1 MMDFPAHTVVG
12 GVLSQIASALE
23 RLSVETTPPAL
34 LTAAARELQEQL
46 DTQAV
51 VISRCEGERLREVA
65 CWLHETRSETRRER
79 TKFSDYAYL
88 LEDYPITRKVLESGR
103 AAAFSLHDA
112 DIDRNEAFVLREMRM
127 DSVLMVGLPAG
138 GETWGLVELYD
149 VGKRRFNADELA
161 LVEFFVRQVGA
172 LLVQLEHTESVQRL
186 YRETL
191 AALANALEA
200 KDAYTHDHTQEV
212 VGLTVDVGRALGL
225 DAEELDVLELGALFH
240 DIGKIRVPESI
251 LNKPGPLDDE
261 EWGVMR
267 RHTVAGEAILA
278 PITSLR
284 AVLPIVRSSHER
296 WDGRGYPDGISGA
309 EIPLGAR
316 IVSVCDAYRAMIE
329 RRTYREPLTEREAA
343 RELRENAGTQFDPEC
358 VRALLAVLTARQ
370 SRDEPV
376 RLHRPAHA
384 A

>member
-1 MMDFPAHTVVG
+1 MTDFTSHTVVG

-23 RLSVETTPPAL
+23 RLSVETAPGAL
-34 LTAAARELQEQL
+34 LTAAARELRERL
-46 DTQAV
+46 GAQAV
-51 VISRCEGERLREVA
+51 VLSRREGDRLREVA
-65 CWLHETRSETRRER
+65 CSLHESRSER
-79 TKFSDYAYL
+79 TTFSEYAYL
-88 LEDYPITRKVLESGR
+88 LDDYPVTKRVLDTGR
-103 AAAFSLHDA
+103 PVAFSLHDE
-112 DIDRNEAFVLREMRM
+112 DIDPNEAFVLREMRM
-127 DSVLMVGLPAG
+127 ESVLMLGLPVG
-138 GETWGLVELYD
+138 GDVWGLVELYD
-149 VGKRRFNADELA
+149 IGQRRFDEDEVA
-161 LVEFFVRQVGA
+161 VSEFFVRQVGA
-172 LLVQLEHTESVQRL
+172 LLVQLEHTETVQRL

-191 AALANALEA
+191 ASLANALEA

-212 VGLTVDVGRALGL
+212 VGLTLDVGRALGL
-225 DAEELDVLELGALFH
+225 DAGELDVLELGALFH
-240 DIGKIRVPESI
+240 DIGKIRVPEAI

-296 WDGRGYPDGISGA
+296 WDGRGYPDGLAG
-309 EIPLGAR
+309 ERIPLGAR

-329 RRTYREPLTEREAA
+329 RRTYREPLTERAA
-343 RELRENAGTQFDPEC
+343 LRELRDNAGSQFDPEC

-370 SRDEPV
+370 AGGRPV
-376 RLHRPAHA
+376 PLHRPAHA